1 MDEITLK
8 LEDVCGSNIYTR
20 ADGRVLYETIE
31 EALRRSNKVIVQ
43 FNDKEIA
50 SESFLDE
57 AIVEHYLRPQSPD
70 VADRIILRRVTKP
83 DQVLLG
89 RILEY
94 RKRLEMKEAKKLAKK
109 NNRSPLR
116 VNRSLS

>member
-1 MDEITLK
+1 MDKITLN

-20 ADGRVLYETIE
+20 ADGRVLYEKIE
-31 EALRRSNKVIVQ
+31 EALRKSNHVIVQ
-43 FNDKEIA
+43 FDEREIA

-70 VADRIILRRVTKP
+70 VASRIILRRVTKP

-94 RKRLEMKEAKKLAKK
+94 RKRLEKKKKLKI
-109 NNRSPLR
+109 SEEE
-116 VNRSLS
+116 

>member
-1 MDEITLK
+1 MDEITLN

-20 ADGRVLYETIE
+20 ADGRVLYEGIE
-31 EALRRSNKVIVQ
+31 EALRKSNKVIVQ
-43 FNDKEIA
+43 FNEKEIA

-70 VADRIILRRVTKP
+70 VANRLILRRVTKP

-94 RKRLEMKEAKKLAKK
+94 RKRLEKKEAKKLAKK
-109 NNRSPLR
+109 NNRR
-116 VNRSLS
+116 H

>member
-1 MDEITLK
+1 MDKITLN

-20 ADGRVLYETIE
+20 ADGRVLYEKIE
-31 EALRRSNKVIVQ
+31 EALEKSNHVIVQ
-43 FNDKEIA
+43 FEEKEIA

-70 VADRIILRRVTKP
+70 VASRIILRRVAKP
-83 DQVLLG
+83 DQILLG

-94 RKRLEMKEAKKLAKK
+94 RKRLEKKEANKLAKK
-109 NNRSPLR
+109 NNRSH
-116 VNRSLS
+116 